1 MTLEEGVAHMRI
13 TVSTA
18 ALVSLIG
25 LASVGA
31 TSAAAS
37 IPVDIH
43 VVTDTGAQL
52 GNLRQYAP
60 SAATVKTYAGDDCID
75 PTPPAKQSSGQT
87 YTQSA
92 PNMLSAAEEAADAT
106 PSMQPFRISDADF
119 ASFGALTICSVGAPT
134 PPGFWFLKTDH
145 VANSTG
151 ADQTFIK
158 PGDQLVFYRTPSDFT
173 ADEEMALDAPARTT
187 PGSPIAVQVRSY
199 AGDGTVSPGVGAT
212 VSGGDAPVAVDA
224 AGNASVTFA
233 TEGVHT
239 LSASKDY
246 NDIPSQSLTVCV
258 ARDLDRCPPVRG
270 LQIVGSHEAD
280 LIDGTAGAD
289 QIKARGGP
297 DKVRALAG
305 DDRIDVR
312 GGGKDRVT
320 CGAGDDRVKMGKG
333 DKAGKSC
340 EHRSRS
346 AKRHKGGKHKGK
358 SRK

>member
-1 MTLEEGVAHMRI
+1 MRI

-25 LASVGA
+25 LAALGA
-31 TSAAAS
+31 SSAAAS
-37 IPVDIH
+37 VPVDIH
-43 VVTDTGAQL
+43 VVTNDGAQL
-52 GNLRQYAP
+52 ANLRQYAP
-60 SAATVKTYAGDDCID
+60 SAAKVRTYAGDDCID

-92 PNMLSAAEEAADAT
+92 PNMLSAVDEASDAT
-106 PSMQPFRISDADF
+106 PSLQPFRISDADYG
-119 ASFGALTICSVGAPT
+119 SFGALTICSIGAST

-158 PGDQLVFYRTPSDFT
+158 PDDQLTFYRTSSDFT
-173 ADEEMALDAPARTT
+173 ADEELSLDPPARTT
-187 PGSPIAVQVRSY
+187 PGSPITAQVRSY
-199 AGDGTVSPGVGAT
+199 TGEGVAAPGTGAT
-212 VSGGDAPVAVDA
+212 VTGGDSPAPVDG
-224 AGNASVTFA
+224 AGNATVTFS

-239 LSASKDY
+239 LVASKDY
-246 NDIPSQSLTVCV
+246 NDVPSQALTVCV
-258 ARDLDRCPPVRG
+258 ARDLNSCPPVRG
-270 LQIVGSHEAD
+270 LQIIGSHEAD

-289 QIKARGGP
+289 TIKARAGK

-305 DDRIDVR
+305 DDRVDVR
-312 GGGKDRVT
+312 GGGKDRVN
-320 CGAGDDRVKMGKG
+320 CGAGDDRVKLGKG

-346 AKRHKGGKHKGK
+346 AKKGEHKGKHKK
-358 SRK
+358 